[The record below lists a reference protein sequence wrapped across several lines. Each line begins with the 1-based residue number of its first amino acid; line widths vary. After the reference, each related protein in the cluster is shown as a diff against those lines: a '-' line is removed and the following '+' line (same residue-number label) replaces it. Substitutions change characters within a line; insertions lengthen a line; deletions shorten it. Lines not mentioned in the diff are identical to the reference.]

1 MSVSGVYNNWI
12 KVQNPNTILPQMSSD
27 NIRPPFYF
35 GGSQVPVNLN
45 LDSHNLNK
53 GPATRD
59 GGPPTYSSSLNNI
72 KSISMKGHG
81 LGVGL
86 KTTHNK
92 HDNIRLPKYMF
103 NK

>member
-12 KVQNPNTILPQMSSD
+12 KVQNPGTILPQMSSD
-27 NIRPPFYF
+27 NVRPPFYF
-35 GGSQVPVNLN
+35 GGSQVPINLH

-53 GPATRD
+53 GP
-59 GGPPTYSSSLNNI
+59 YSSSLNNI
-72 KSISMKGHG
+72 NSISMKGHG

-103 NK
+103 R